1 MEGGTVGLLAW
12 MSQLFGTSLDP
23 DFILTN
29 VMTYWVTGTA
39 GSSIRLYFED
49 ARATPPTEPTTT
61 PLGLA
66 MAGGDFISIRRFAE
80 RDHKN
85 IVSWHAYERGSH
97 WQAYFEPAQLVADI
111 RQFYDHL
118 RTTP

>member
-1 MEGGTVGLLAW
+1 MLRAN
-12 MSQLFGTSLDP
+12 LDP

-49 ARATPPTEPTTT
+49 AHAPATTEPTTT
-61 PLGLA
+61 PMALA

-85 IVSWHAYERGSH
+85 IVSWRSYQRGSH
-97 WQAYFEPAQLVADI
+97 WQAHLEPAQLVADI

-118 RTTP
+118 PKTP